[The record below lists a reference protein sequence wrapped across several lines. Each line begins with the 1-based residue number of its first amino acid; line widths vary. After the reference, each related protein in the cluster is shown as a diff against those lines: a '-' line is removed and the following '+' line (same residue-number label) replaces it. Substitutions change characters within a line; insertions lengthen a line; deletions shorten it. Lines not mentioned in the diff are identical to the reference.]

1 MNPLQTDLERD
12 NFDLPDKGRNLI
24 KQTALVVA
32 IPYLVMIL
40 ITVAICNADKIDKAF
55 QNLFL
60 WLTT

>member
-1 MNPLQTDLERD
+1 MNTKIELDEK
-12 NFDLPDKGRNLI
+12 FEMPDKGRNLI
-24 KQTALVVA
+24 QLTALVLI

-40 ITVAICNADKIDKAF
+40 ITVAICNAEAIDKAF